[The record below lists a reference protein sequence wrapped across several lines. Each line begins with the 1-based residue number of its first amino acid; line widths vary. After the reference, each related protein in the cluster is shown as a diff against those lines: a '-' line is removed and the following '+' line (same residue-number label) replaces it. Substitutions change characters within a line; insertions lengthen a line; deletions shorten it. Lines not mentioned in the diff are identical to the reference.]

1 MSEILDFT
9 STFKTKNV
17 DTRSKQEKFMERM
30 RNMESVKTKVEHVE
44 VKEETDTDEIVRL
57 RNDKRRKENEIDR
70 LRQQIKSLEE
80 SNRSK
85 TTTIEQ
91 MNRKHRKS
99 LKEKTKEN
107 EKLQSTVLKLEHL
120 QAQYINTIRRNETMY
135 ERLKERSTKMIKC
148 KSLKHG
154 MQVVAKRN
162 MSATL
167 REEEHENVLKKLAES
182 MWSER
187 VTILSNENKEMRML
201 LKSLLSED
209 RRHRFLNDDS
219 SFSECLDE
227 IKDRLETLLSGDSSS
242 GSSTAIQK
250 ELEEAREIIYEQ
262 DQLLQT
268 AIFDNDDDENSKRQ
282 RRISTPSSDIFALRD
297 MLEHKS
303 KFALEQERI
312 YRENIVPPDTPT
324 DSPLKGVFPTPG
336 TPRTRA
342 ILKRIGVCS
351 WTPKDVTNLS

>member
-85 TTTIEQ
+85 TTMIEQ

-135 ERLKERSTKMIKC
+135 ERTSC
-148 KSLKHG
+148 S
-154 MQVVAKRN
+154 
-162 MSATL
+162 SAYITTQIL
-167 REEEHENVLKKLAES
+167 RKKLNT
-182 MWSER
+182 R
-187 VTILSNENKEMRML
+187 
-201 LKSLLSED
+201 
-209 RRHRFLNDDS
+209 
-219 SFSECLDE
+219 
-227 IKDRLETLLSGDSSS
+227 
-242 GSSTAIQK
+242 
-250 ELEEAREIIYEQ
+250 
-262 DQLLQT
+262 
-268 AIFDNDDDENSKRQ
+268 
-282 RRISTPSSDIFALRD
+282 
-297 MLEHKS
+297 
-303 KFALEQERI
+303 FALEHRFERAFDK
-312 YRENIVPPDTPT
+312 NDQV
-324 DSPLKGVFPTPG
+324 
-336 TPRTRA
+336 
-342 ILKRIGVCS
+342 
-351 WTPKDVTNLS
+351 